1 MGWIRL
7 CWVCNTWGDQL
18 QLCRRFNIILAI
30 QTSPIAMHWW
40 KDSVIFSGSLGFN
53 LDPWQE
59 VGEDELNSVLLR
71 IGEICHHYMKKWWN
85 RQMKT
90 SQYEVLLCPWM
101 PIWKRAEAIWALAS
115 DNLFAWQGRSWG
127 QHHCHH
133 LGFRHHL
140 CQHIY
145 NFCRHHHDMFVRGSK
160 LLILD
165 EATSSLDGDTDQHI
179 GQLVEHQHQHLY
191 LYLTSSYAHSDQL
204 LFFSYEM
211 SSVNAQC
218 WQLHTGWLGQLIICL
233 VFHIVDHLFD
243 EGSGHHN
250 CTQFVWG

>member
-1 MGWIRL
+1 MI
-7 CWVCNTWGDQL
+7 
-18 QLCRRFNIILAI
+18 
-30 QTSPIAMHWW
+30 
-40 KDSVIFSGSLGFN
+40 
-53 LDPWQE
+53 
-59 VGEDELNSVLLR
+59 
-71 IGEICHHYMKKWWN
+71 
-85 RQMKT
+85 T

-127 QHHCHH
+127 QPHQSH

-145 NFCRHHHDMFVRGSK
+145 NLCHHHHDMFVRGSK

-191 LYLTSSYAHSDQL
+191 LYLTSSYAHSSPVTNCS
-204 LFFSYEM
+204 FFSYEM
-211 SSVNAQC
+211 SSVNAQF
-218 WQLHTGWLGQLIICL
+218 WQLHTGWLGQLFICL

-250 CTQFVWG
+250 CTQFVWDNK